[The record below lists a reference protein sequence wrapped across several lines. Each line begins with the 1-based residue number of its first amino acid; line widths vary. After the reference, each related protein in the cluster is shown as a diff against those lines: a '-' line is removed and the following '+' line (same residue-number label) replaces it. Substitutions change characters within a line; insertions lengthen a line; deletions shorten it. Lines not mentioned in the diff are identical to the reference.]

1 MMKNYNKSLLALA
14 LTSAL
19 CLTACGDGKDGVDG
33 VDGADGS
40 DGQNGQNGLNAGDV
54 VTTVYQAGDV
64 KISVDTSGSVLAG
77 DGTFALKFTATAKN
91 QAGVDKP
98 LTGLSQVRIY
108 SATAATNTTADGPA
122 IYWQSNG
129 SLYCTLTG
137 LNGTSNACTLVE
149 DAENPGTY
157 TGSWTYDGAPS
168 IMSASDDL
176 AAPHRIM
183 VRAYNVTDANGNAIS
198 DKILET
204 LTYQPS
210 TGTVD
215 VASGKDTVPDAVCQK
230 CHGESAATGKIANIS
245 AHGNYESVENCIQ
258 CHNPARQPSAT
269 QAEEGYVFDMPAMI
283 HRIHGGEHLA
293 ALSVYGFKQAE
304 EWAEIGYP
312 APLNECTVC
321 HSTEEGKT
329 TWNDEPTRAAC
340 TGCHS
345 NIDFETGKGHSEF
358 LLAQAD
364 DSNCVSCHGA
374 SAISPMN
381 AHRVGERKELA
392 SLVQI
397 NFTGASVNSGTLTVT
412 ADVTVNG
419 ALSSDLSVLGVKST
433 LMGNVDSKGEVHRWS
448 SRPALTTGSF
458 SAVGKLVLTRPVTT
472 EEATGTIYVGT
483 EATFCVDQNKK
494 AATCDATADLA
505 YGNPV
510 EVVHGSPVFTT
521 AIGVTATTKFFN
533 LDTTDAADAGTSARF
548 AGTDKITVDVASCEA
563 CHNSL
568 DVTKGGGHGVYTFDQ
583 CMDCHNNDYAGS
595 YHPNAW
601 YKDADGNQAVKA
613 MTPFKNRDLVT
624 VVHRYHSGNFDTVEG
639 VHTATN
645 SRSGELEVVG
655 YPGVQG
661 DCSACHRDGAT
672 LFAADGGLTSGKRSI
687 AVTGGYISPIAE
699 SCRSC
704 HTSDA
709 ALAHFKSQGATT
721 TDIPDDS
728 AVLPVE
734 SCATCHAEGKTY
746 GVDKVHAEV
755 AQ

>member
-33 VDGADGS
+33 ADGTN
-40 DGQNGQNGLNAGDV
+40 GQNGQDGQDGLNAGDV
-54 VTTVYQAGDV
+54 VTTAYKAGDV
-64 KISVDTSGSVLAG
+64 NINIDTNGSILAG
-77 DGTFALKFTATAKN
+77 NGTFALKFTATAKN
-91 QAGVDKP
+91 QAGADKP
-98 LTGLSQVRIY
+98 LTGLNQIRLY
-108 SATAATNTTADGPA
+108 SATAMTNTTADGPA

-137 LNGTSNACTLVE
+137 LSGTSNACTLVE
-149 DAENPGTY
+149 DANNPGTY

-168 IMSASDDL
+168 IMNASDDL

-183 VRAYNVTDANGNAIS
+183 VRAYNVTDATGNAIS

-215 VASGKDTVPDAVCQK
+215 IASGKDTVPDAVCQN

-245 AHGNYESVENCIQ
+245 AHSNYESVENCIQ
-258 CHNPARQPSAT
+258 CHNPARQPNAT

-293 ALSVYGFKQAE
+293 ALSIYGFKQAE

-329 TWNDEPTRAAC
+329 TWKDEPTRAAC

-345 NIDFETGKGHSEF
+345 NIDFTTGQGHADF
-358 LLAQAD
+358 NLAQAD
-364 DSNCVSCHGA
+364 DSQCASCHGTGGLA
-374 SAISPMN
+374 PDN

-397 NFTGASVNSGTLTVT
+397 NFTGASVDSGTLTVT
-412 ADVTVNG
+412 ADVMVNG

-433 LMGNVDSKGEVHRWS
+433 LMGNVDANGVVHRWG
-448 SRPALTTGSF
+448 SRPALTAGTFTGT
-458 SAVGKLVLTRPVTT
+458 GKLVLTRAVTT
-472 EEATGTIYVGT
+472 AEATGSIYVGT
-483 EATFCVDQNKK
+483 EATFCVDTNLK
-494 AATCDATADLA
+494 AASCDATAARA

-510 EVVHGSPVFTT
+510 EVVHGSPVFST
-521 AIGVTATTKFFN
+521 AIGVTAATKFFS
-533 LDTTDAADAGTSARF
+533 LDGSTVTPARF
-548 AGTDKITVDVASCEA
+548 AVPSRITVAEAKCEA

-568 DVTKGGGHGVYTFDQ
+568 DVTKGAGHGVYTFDQ

-601 YKDADGNQAVKA
+601 YKDANGNQAVKNI
-613 MTPFKNRDLVT
+613 TPFANRDLVT

-645 SRSGELEVVG
+645 SRTNEQEVVG

-661 DCSACHRDGAT
+661 DCTACHKDGAT

-687 AVTGGYISPIAE
+687 AVNGGYISPVAE

-704 HTSDA
+704 HTSEA
-709 ALAHFKSQGATT
+709 ALAHFKSQGSTT
-721 TDIPDDS
+721 AADTPDSS
-728 AVLPVE
+728 AILPVE

-746 GVDKVHAEV
+746 GIDKVHAEV
-755 AQ
+755 AH